1 MWPSKPRGY
10 LLVLAGRMSG
20 QLGVLYGIGARVG
33 GWCWA
38 RLRKF
43 AHPTSGDRANLR
55 KYALETSPVADCE
68 NMHSAKIIL
77 YTNTHAKRREL
88 NVNELSAPGQFPAKD
103 RKA

>member
-1 MWPSKPRGY
+1 M
-10 LLVLAGRMSG
+10 
-20 QLGVLYGIGARVG
+20 
-33 GWCWA
+33 
-38 RLRKF
+38 
-43 AHPTSGDRANLR
+43 ANLR

-88 NVNELSAPGQFPAKD
+88 NVNELNTPGEFPAKD